1 MEDFEGGNTP
11 AWAAGAM
18 RAATAQMKARGL
30 SSSSMAGMAIVQA
43 AMESALPIA
52 QMDASNKQQ
61 MAMFKAE
68 QRAKFMGMKF
78 DQDFQAKVQNAAR
91 ISEIAN
97 MNFSAE
103 QQVALE
109 NARMAQTVDLANL
122 DNRQAKVL
130 ADAATMTQMDM
141 ANLNNRQQA
150 EVQNA
155 QSFLQMDMANLDNA
169 QQTSLFKA
177 QQRVGAILSDTAAEN
192 ATKQFNATSQAQ
204 TDQFFATLSTQV
216 SQFNAEQKN
225 AMERF
230 NAGEVNAVEKFNKAQ
245 ENAREEFNVKNH
257 LVIAQANAQW
267 AQSVTTAANAAANQ
281 ANRDEAMQA
290 NEFTMTA
297 YNNVVQRERDTLAWA
312 WQSSENGAERDA
324 NIMIANISAG
334 KDAKGGNMLSEAAG

>member
-216 SQFNAEQKN
+216 SQFNAEQRMLWKDLT
-225 AMERF
+225 
-230 NAGEVNAVEKFNKAQ
+230 Q
-245 ENAREEFNVKNH
+245 VK
-257 LVIAQANAQW
+257 L
-267 AQSVTTAANAAANQ
+267 
-281 ANRDEAMQA
+281 
-290 NEFTMTA
+290 
-297 YNNVVQRERDTLAWA
+297 
-312 WQSSENGAERDA
+312 
-324 NIMIANISAG
+324 
-334 KDAKGGNMLSEAAG
+334 ML